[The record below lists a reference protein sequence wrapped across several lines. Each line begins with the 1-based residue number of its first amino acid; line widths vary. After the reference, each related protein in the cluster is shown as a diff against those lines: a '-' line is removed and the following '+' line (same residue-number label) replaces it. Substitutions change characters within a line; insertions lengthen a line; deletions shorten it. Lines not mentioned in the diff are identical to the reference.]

1 MKKLTL
7 KQQRFVNSYL
17 RTGNAK
23 ESAKIAGYE
32 GNEHTL
38 EQMGYENLRK
48 PEVTAA
54 LAAALKPEEDLRDRV
69 VAEVKLL
76 AFSPSDEP
84 LAQSHKLKALEILA
98 KFTQMFDDAPKVNVT
113 IPDSLRDMTAEQLE
127 AELKRIEE
135 RKARRIAEE
144 AVWRKEDTERRDV
157 PTENPTL
164 EPDTPTDSQF
174 LPSAELS
181 PLPTF
186 AEPQEALPEGF
197 VRIEEA

>member
-7 KQQRFVNSYL
+7 KQQRFVNAYL

-98 KFTQMFDDAPKVNVT
+98 KFTQMFDDAPKVNVHVS
-113 IPDSLRDMTAEQLE
+113 DSHQDLRGMTEEQLG
-127 AELKRIEE
+127 AELTRIEE
-135 RKARRIAEE
+135 RKARLKTEE
-144 AVWRKEDTERRDV
+144 
-157 PTENPTL
+157 TL
-164 EPDTPTDSQF
+164 ESAPRTGTTEKPMQSAIVAPSPPHSPF
-174 LPSAELS
+174 PANEVLALPPAY
-181 PLPTF
+181 
-186 AEPQEALPEGF
+186 AEPPE
-197 VRIEEA
+197 ESLWP